1 MAIRIITDSVSDI
14 PKKIADELNITII
27 PLIVNFEG
35 SSYRDGIE
43 ITAEKL
49 FDMIEKVKKLPTTS
63 QITYGEFFKIFEDV
77 IKSGDEAVVILMSSK
92 LSGTYNSAVA
102 AKNSLET
109 DKITIIDSKAVT
121 FGQGLMAIEAAR
133 MVQKGFSRKEIA
145 DKIVYM
151 RDNMVH
157 KFIVDNLDY
166 LKMGGRLSATQA
178 VVGKILNIKPILTM
192 KDGLL
197 IYEDKVR
204 GKKKAIK
211 WIIKWLKDNKIN
223 FKDKTIGI
231 YHSNDLEYMLELKK
245 AIIDNFDV
253 GEIIVS
259 KVGAVVGTHAGPG
272 CIAVAFVK

>member
-145 DKIVYM
+145 DKVVYM

-223 FKDKTIGI
+223 LKDKTIGI